1 MKTTKIQEDF
11 KEIWKLS
18 VSVVQLAENIF
29 TKKNIYSRKITK

>member
-18 VSVVQLAENIF
+18 VSVVQLAEDIF
-29 TKKNIYSRKITK
+29 TPKNVFIPEK